1 MKRHQL
7 LTCGAFALCIIALAC
22 STFAPTHTAA
32 ASPAFA
38 PVTAV
43 PLYRFYDRNHGFHFY
58 TADPDER
65 AVLRKDSNWSE
76 EQQEGYC
83 FREQVVGTT
92 ALYRVGKG
100 GRAGGSQHFY
110 TIDLAQ
116 VRDAE
121 PGGWKNEGV
130 ACYVSMGQVANTAPL
145 YRLYRPF
152 SQADWDDLQGKL
164 ASGMFFNFDAMSLGD
179 DQFYTIDGKQKYEA
193 TAQGYQLVRVEAYVW
208 TQPVT
213 FNTSSKPATPAPLP
227 ESYYTEQLFNLG
239 CSKAA
244 GGGITCLT
252 KGGYFECEYYRKQGK
267 IKANACVANFDL
279 ASFNKIEANLVDLGC
294 KRFASRPGEYQCES
308 WAGGDACDAAVK
320 TSNGLITVCYTPRM
334 FVVAS
339 YQDSFGREPTPKEID
354 YWAGEIKAK
363 KLTYKDVT
371 AANRQWLKTDA
382 AGDER
387 RNLVNR
393 NFFEVFGR
401 VASAAELNY
410 WRDKIEKEGT
420 SYAELRKLNLDWLL
434 GSGGVQQLGEFVTMI
449 QRAYSVAGLP
459 KPTDAQIQK
468 SVADVTAKRLTF
480 KQLVASLKK

>member
-1 MKRHQL
+1 M
-7 LTCGAFALCIIALAC
+7 CISALAC
-22 STFAPTHTAA
+22 STFAPTRTAA

-65 AVLRKDSNWSE
+65 AAMKGDANWSE

-100 GRAGGSQHFY
+100 GRVGGSQHFY

-116 VRDAE
+116 VKNAE

-130 ACYVSMGQVANTAPL
+130 TCYVSIGQVANTAPL
-145 YRLYRPF
+145 YRLYRPLNEAALESYQEKAADGVFMNGDEAF
-152 SQADWDDLQGKL
+152 SI
-164 ASGMFFNFDAMSLGD
+164 GD

-193 TAQGYQLVRVEAYVW
+193 LAQGFQLIRVEAYVW

-213 FNTSSKPATPAPLP
+213 LNTDSKPVPPKPLP

-244 GGGITCLT
+244 GGGITCPT
-252 KGGYFECEYYRKQGK
+252 KDGYFECEYYRKQGN
-267 IKANACVANFDL
+267 IKAASCVANFDL

-294 KRFASRPGEYQCES
+294 KRWASKAGEYRCES
-308 WAGGDACDAAVK
+308 WAGGEACAAAIK
-320 TSNGLITVCYTPRM
+320 TSNGLITKCYSPITDLA
-334 FVVAS
+334 VS
-339 YQDSFGREPTPKEID
+339 YRDSFGREPTAKEVE
-354 YWAGEIKAK
+354 YWSGEIKAK
-363 KLTYKDVT
+363 KLTYKDLMK
-371 AANRQWLKTDA
+371 ANSQWLKTDA
-382 AGDER
+382 ASDER

-401 VASAAELNY
+401 VASVDELNY

-434 GSGGVQQLGEFVTMI
+434 GSGGVQQLGEFVAMI

-468 SVADVTAKRLTF
+468 SVAEVSAKRLTF
-480 KQLVASLKK
+480 KQLVATLKK